1 MRRISEDTR
10 NSILA
15 LIDEGLSSRNVEAR
29 LGVSYRTVNRVRA
42 EARPHAQKSRGGRP
56 AKLTAKDKRKVVR
69 MVTSGKAGNAVQAA
83 RQLKDITNLGFS
95 VHSVR
100 RALKE
105 AGWKASPRE
114 KTTATFG
121 EA

>member
-15 LIDEGLSSRNVEAR
+15 LIDKGLSLREVEAR
-29 LGVSYRTVNRVRA
+29 LGVSCATVSRVRA
-42 EARPHAQKSRGGRP
+42 EARPDVQKSRGRRP
-56 AKLTAKDKRKVVR
+56 AKLTPKDKRKVVR
-69 MVTSGKAGNAVQAA
+69 MVTSGKAGNAVQAT
-83 RQLKDITNLGFS
+83 RQLKESETVDCS
-95 VHSVR
+95 VQTVR

>member
-15 LIDEGLSSRNVEAR
+15 LIDKGLSLREVEAR
-29 LGVSYRTVNRVRA
+29 LGVSCATVSRVRA
-42 EARPHAQKSRGGRP
+42 EARPDVQKSRGGRP
-56 AKLTAKDKRKVVR
+56 AKLTPKDKRKVVR
-69 MVTSGKAGNAVQAA
+69 MVTSGKAGNAVQAT
-83 RQLKDITNLGFS
+83 RQLKESETVDCSIHS
-95 VHSVR
+95 VH